1 MNGNID
7 VYFGWV
13 DLTQIGDGWRLAWLA
28 LSNRKIYPIGKAMEL
43 LDSGSTENEVLKVC
57 ASE

>member
-7 VYFGWV
+7 VYFEWV
-13 DLTQIGDGWRLAWLA
+13 DLTQIGDGWRLAWPA
-28 LSNRKIYPIGKAMEL
+28 LSNRKFYPIWKATEL
-43 LDSGSTENEVLKVC
+43 LDSCSTENEVLKVC